1 MSLTASLHGGHQQNG
16 VMFQCHVHSC
26 IYKVFSVL
34 YHHYGFQS
42 KIKSVV
48 AAAAATTA
56 TATTT
61 TATTTTTILLLLL
74 PLQLL
79 LLLLLQ
85 LLLLVDALYLI
96 MMKIWINKTRLNI
109 VFLNSDPDL
118 KGTSQ
123 LNIKFRC
130 QVLLLLSGQVRGLL
144 IQFLRSSLFSV
155 FQNYINTVF

>member
-61 TATTTTTILLLLL
+61 TATTTTILLLLL

-79 LLLLLQ
+79 LLLLL

-123 LNIKFRC
+123 LNIKFRS